1 MFCSRPKS
9 LIYQEC
15 SFFQQSIYAIF
26 FWILLHTALRPSAP
40 TNVMGSPLSTSVI
53 LTWSQS
59 SMDVITGYTVSYTRT
74 GGCSD
79 AAPSGSETASG
90 SPYTLSNLEENTP
103 YQINIFARNS
113 GGMSSGATYTATT
126 QSTGE

>member
-1 MFCSRPKS
+1 M
-9 LIYQEC
+9 
-15 SFFQQSIYAIF
+15 
-26 FWILLHTALRPSAP
+26 LLTVLLPSAP
-40 TNVMGSPLSTSVI
+40 TNVMGSPLTISVI

-59 SMDVITGYTVSYTRT
+59 SIDVVTSYIISYTRT

-79 AAPSGSETASG
+79 ATPGSMTASG

-103 YQINIFARNS
+103 YQINIFASNS
-113 GGMSSGATYTATT
+113 GGMSSGATYTTTT